1 MRKQPQTAEQ
11 WPTLAATAPQS
22 EIDAALAGGADVDA
36 TDTHGRTAVL
46 IAAKAGRLDVVRT
59 LVAAGADIDHQDE
72 INLNPFLWG
81 CISNNPEL
89 VTMMV
94 EAGADLTRHTRFDGV
109 GIHPAAEKGHVEI
122 VRYLA
127 EQTDINVNYTN
138 LCGWTPLLEASC
150 PRRRTQREIVR
161 CCWRRCRQPW

>member
-109 GIHPAAEKGHVEI
+109 GIHPAAEKGHVKI
-122 VRYLA
+122 A
-127 EQTDINVNYTN
+127 I
-138 LCGWTPLLEASC
+138 
-150 PRRRTQREIVR
+150 
-161 CCWRRCRQPW
+161 